1 MTITEKCMG
10 GTKMGVK
17 NVIIAYDT
25 RDNDLPVV
33 MGDYKEVADYFGMS
47 EVGLRSTMCRK
58 ALVQFRYEVVVV
70 GKANDNLEGDDE

>member
-1 MTITEKCMG
+1 MG

-25 RDNDLPVV
+25 RDNDLPVIV
-33 MGDYKEVADYFGMS
+33 GDYQEVADYFGMS

-70 GKANDNLEGDDE
+70 GKENDLLEGGD